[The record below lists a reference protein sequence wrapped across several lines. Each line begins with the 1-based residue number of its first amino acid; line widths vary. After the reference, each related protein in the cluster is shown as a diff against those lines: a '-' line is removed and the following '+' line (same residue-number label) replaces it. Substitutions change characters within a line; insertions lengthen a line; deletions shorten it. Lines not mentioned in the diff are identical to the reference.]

1 MKLPK
6 PLGETLGEV
15 LLGGAMTVLATQA
28 GWAAPLAST
37 PANPASSPSEDVATT
52 LEASA
57 EAPEESLTVEQQKTA
72 GKVSQ
77 KSSQKSSQNSSAQTS
92 ETREPAS
99 ALEVA
104 QAQPGSFSQLPT
116 PPAFSAPAPMA
127 PSPGAPQ
134 PVTPPASVL
143 PPPAPDVLVPN
154 PNVTIDGVPAAPAGA
169 IQPVSPAPP
178 FLPRAV
184 APPVGDIAVSNINAN
199 PGGIDLGT
207 GQRVSRLLLRDT
219 SSREVLAILARQAGL
234 NLVFIGGAAPGAQG
248 APGGAPG
255 AAGGEQDTSPRI
267 SLDIEN
273 EPVQEVF
280 NYVLRVAGLE
290 ANRVGTTIFVGTRLP
305 DEARNVIVRSLRMN
319 QVPVTSA
326 ANFLTAQGAETQ
338 IPTEQVQIQTIGE
351 GAAARTVETR
361 TPSIL
366 ALRANEGNGPLLLR
380 GISILTDE
388 RLNAITLVGPP
399 RKVEIAVGMLMQLDA
414 RRRQV
419 AVNVRVVDVNLVGID
434 NFNSSFSFG
443 VADSFFSVDGGNANV
458 NYGTVRPPTAA
469 QIQGSVVSTPVIANP
484 YAGANIFLDP
494 RNNFAVQNTAPA
506 TLLVDPAL
514 GGVNTIEP
522 RGSAFFPN
530 SSIVLND
537 PLTPGITGITPATDN
552 IITVTRNP
560 GTPPTTTVTQGT
572 LGTITQSLPTLFQFP
587 RRFLAS
593 LQAQI
598 QSGNAKILTDP
609 TLIVQEGQT
618 AAINLTQEVFGG
630 TQTEFVAVGNTTVP
644 TTRPIIKQAGLSLG
658 INVARID
665 DNGFVTLAVNPRVSA
680 IGGSQNTPQGVITLL
695 QDRSLT
701 SGQVRMRDGQT
712 LILAGIIQESD
723 RTTVSKVPIL
733 GDIPL
738 LGALFRSTNRQ
749 NQRQEVIVLVTPQI
763 MDDSA
768 RSTFGYS
775 YTPSPQTRDVLQRG
789 GFSVPR

>member
-57 EAPEESLTVEQQKTA
+57 EAPEESLAVEQQKTA
-72 GKVSQ
+72 GKA
-77 KSSQKSSQNSSAQTS
+77 SQKSSQNSSAQTS

-116 PPAFSAPAPMA
+116 PPAFSAPAPMT

-154 PNVTIDGVPAAPAGA
+154 PNVTIDGVPASPAGA

-248 APGGAPG
+248 APGAAPG
-255 AAGGEQDTSPRI
+255 ATPGGAGGEQDTSPRI

-305 DEARNVIVRSLRMN
+305 DEARNVVVRSLRMN

-351 GAAARTVETR
+351 GAAARTVEIR

-380 GISILTDE
+380 GVSILTDD

-399 RKVEIAVGMLMQLDA
+399 RKVEIAVGLLMQLDA

-419 AVNVRVVDVNLVGID
+419 AVNVRIVDVNLLGID
-434 NFNSSFSFG
+434 AMNTSFSFG
-443 VADSFFSVDGGNANV
+443 VADSFFSVDAGSANF
-458 NYGTVRPPTAA
+458 NYGPSRPPTAVEA
-469 QIQGSVVSTPVIANP
+469 SGSLSSPTVIGNP
-484 YAGANIFLDP
+484 YATSNTFLDFDSP
-494 RNNFAVQNTAPA
+494 GISIPGTEPGSIEVTPGSVIRTRARGTGSFFRRNAGVSGDPFQAGIVDLTATTDNVTTFPA
-506 TLLVDPAL
+506 TGAPTTVL
-514 GGVNTIEP
+514 GQ
-522 RGSAFFPN
+522 
-530 SSIVLND
+530 
-537 PLTPGITGITPATDN
+537 PATA
-552 IITVTRNP
+552 TAA
-560 GTPPTTTVTQGT
+560 
-572 LGTITQSLPTLFQFP
+572 LPSLFQFP

-609 TLIVQEGQT
+609 TLIVQEGQSAT
-618 AAINLTQEVFGG
+618 IRLTQDVITNVSVERESTSAG
-630 TQTEFVAVGNTTVP
+630 TVQTTEFETED
-644 TTRPIIKQAGLSLG
+644 AGLILG
-658 INVARID
+658 LVVQRID
-665 DNGFVTLAVNPRVSA
+665 DNGFVTLAVNPSVTSPVETRNTGG
-680 IGGSQNTPQGVITLL
+680 GGSITLL
-695 QDRSLT
+695 SRRELS
-701 SGQVRMRDGQT
+701 SGQIRMRDGQT
-712 LILAGIIQESD
+712 LILAGIIQDSE

-763 MDDSA
+763 MDDSG

-775 YTPSPQTRDVLQRG
+775 YTPSPQTREVLQRG